1 MEPSP
6 VIYFDGVCNLCTGTV
21 QFVLKRDKRKVFR
34 FASLQGE
41 GGRKMLNAHK
51 LPAQHYQTFI
61 LEEGARIFTRS
72 TAALRVFKLLGGA
85 WSLLYVFM
93 IIPAFIRDA
102 VYNFISNN
110 RYRWFGK
117 KEECWLPSPE
127 WENRFIQ

>member
-21 QFVLKRDKRKVFR
+21 QFVLKRDKRKIFR

-41 GGRKMLNAHK
+41 GGRKMLDDHE

-61 LEEGARIFTRS
+61 LKEGGKIFTRS

>member
-21 QFVLKRDKRKVFR
+21 QFVLKRDKRKIFR
-34 FASLQGE
+34 FASLQGR
-41 GGRKMLNAHK
+41 GGSEMLNAHK

-61 LEEGARIFTRS
+61 LEEGGKIFTRS

-117 KEECWLPSPE
+117 KEECWLPAPE

>member
-21 QFVLKRDKRKVFR
+21 QFVLKKDKRKIFR

-41 GGRKMLNAHK
+41 GGKKMLNAHK

-61 LEEGARIFTRS
+61 LEEGGKIFTRS

-117 KEECWLPSPE
+117 KEECWLPAPE